1 MCRRLV
7 LLRMENYARDK
18 VNTKKQ
24 QKAERE
30 MGKCSSR
37 NLTALSFRVAGGLWV
52 SLWVSVHPTYENG
65 GGLNLSDNRSNMESL

>member
-30 MGKCSSR
+30 MGKCS
-37 NLTALSFRVAGGLWV
+37 LTALSFRVAGGLWV